1 MPETET
7 IVTEYGEVEAE
18 TEECHNC
25 GDKVLA
31 EQTLDVVM
39 GKRIRSWGSGTAG
52 GSDYPAH
59 RAVVGLEDKRNPESQ
74 IWCLECAEYELGYA
88 IPAGREGRSFPN
100 RREQARSILADPRF
114 SAALS
119 IVTII
124 LLGLL
129 LL

>member
-1 MPETET
+1 MPQTET
-7 IVTEYGEVEAE
+7 IHTEYGEVEAE
-18 TEECHNC
+18 TETCHKC
-25 GDKVLA
+25 DEKKLA
-31 EQTLDVVM
+31 ENTLDLLM
-39 GKRIRSWGSGTAG
+39 GKRIRSWSSGD
-52 GSDYPAH
+52 SYPSH
-59 RAVVGLEDKRNPESQ
+59 RGIVGLEDSRNPEHQ